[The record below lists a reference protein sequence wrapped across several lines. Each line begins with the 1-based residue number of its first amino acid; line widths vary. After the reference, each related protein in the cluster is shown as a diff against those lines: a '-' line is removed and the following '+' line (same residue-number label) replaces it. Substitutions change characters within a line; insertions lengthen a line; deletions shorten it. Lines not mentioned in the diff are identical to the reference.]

1 MIFNTAN
8 RFYFILYFVFHF
20 KFVNIMNLKDQILD
34 KYSESLFFTRKEIK
48 YLDYITNDRVIVQFN
63 VQKIEI
69 KKKCWRSKIKI

>member
-1 MIFNTAN
+1 
-8 RFYFILYFVFHF
+8 
-20 KFVNIMNLKDQILD
+20 MNLKDQILD